1 MKKLLGIV
9 VLGLLWCNISFA
21 NESIVFICTPEKGN
35 GYEKTFEVIDG
46 KVYRDNKLIKNL
58 SKLKVN
64 LWKSK
69 IEFSFKYNNNLAK
82 KWVSTSYKIDL
93 GSEKGV
99 VRRKRLSGEEP
110 GSVELQKCKKIEV

>member
-1 MKKLLGIV
+1 MKKLLGII
-9 VLGLLWCNISFA
+9 VLGLLLSGCSK
-21 NESIVFICTPEKGN
+21 NESIVFICTLEPGYGN
-35 GYEKTFEVIDG
+35 EKTFEVMNG

-69 IEFSFKYNNNLAK
+69 IEFSYRSINIYN
-82 KWVSTSYKIDL
+82 KWLIVSYKIDL
-93 GSEKGV
+93 GAEKAV
-99 VRRKRLSGEEP
+99 VRTKRVSGEKP

>member
-1 MKKLLGIV
+1 MKKLLGII
-9 VLGLLWCNISFA
+9 VLGLLLSGCSK
-21 NESIVFICTPEKGN
+21 NESIVFICTPEPGYGN
-35 GYEKTFEVIDG
+35 EKTFEVIDG

-69 IEFSFKYNNNLAK
+69 IEFSFKYNTNLAK
-82 KWVSTSYKIDL
+82 EWVTKSYKIDL
-93 GSEKGV
+93 GAEKGV
-99 VRRKRLSGEEP
+99 VRRKRVSGEEP